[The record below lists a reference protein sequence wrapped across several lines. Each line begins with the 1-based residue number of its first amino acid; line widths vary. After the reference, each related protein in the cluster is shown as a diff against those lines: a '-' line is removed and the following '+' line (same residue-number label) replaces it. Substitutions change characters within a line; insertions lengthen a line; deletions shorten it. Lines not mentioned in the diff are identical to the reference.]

1 MNIKEEY
8 QRLASEPMNNDNFAH
23 FMTIAKK
30 ISKHYYE
37 NQKQNVKQVLLQ
49 RASNKQSKKLESIEP
64 ITEKEK
70 IERMYGAIIQS
81 DPMLYLESLLSQKQL
96 QYFKVKELF
105 MLHPTLLDEYQ
116 SQIAEVFSR
125 KSVELDDSQIIFF
138 NRLSSELNVKVQ
150 SPNIPN
156 IQMNKL
162 VRNALNNGARDKTVK
177 EADEQIPFVTNNLA
191 DLDEFIEFIDPKM
204 VNDSR
209 FLALLR
215 KYKTLYMS
223 YMDPQEYVEYVENYY
238 KKQIETTNVEPI
250 DKTEEDRII

>member
-1 MNIKEEY
+1 MMDKNLKNTISPQLVEQYPMLKLIWKDGNFKTY
-8 QRLASEPMNNDNFAH
+8 SEIMRD
-23 FMTIAKK
+23 
-30 ISKHYYE
+30 
-37 NQKQNVKQVLLQ
+37 KQVLLQ
-49 RASNKQSKKLESIEP
+49 RASNKQSKKLESPSYSIEP

-70 IERMYGAIIQS
+70 IERLYGAIIQS
-81 DPMLYLESLLSQKQL
+81 DPMLYLESLLSQKQI

-105 MLHPTLLDEYQ
+105 SIHPTLLDEYQ
-116 SQIAEVFSR
+116 SQIAEIFSR
-125 KSVELDDSQIIFF
+125 KSVELDDSQINFF

-177 EADEQIPFVTNNLA
+177 EVDEQIPFAKNNLA

-215 KYKTLYMS
+215 KYKTLDMS
-223 YMDPQEYVEYVENYY
+223 PEEYVECVENHY

-250 DKTEEDRII
+250 DKTEDRIR